1 MISYLRKMMPGAS
14 GKPQGKTTPAMRE
27 QRVTMARP
35 AAAAPSQGAV
45 FSKVLRYRLP
55 DGQTD
60 EPTTVE
66 VVGSFN
72 NWERVPLQRDGKL
85 DSWHATIHHIPGNK
99 THHYM
104 LLIDGKPT
112 LDPASDGLAV
122 PHGPEEDRYAVTT
135 ARGPRVLMMF
145 AMTK

>member
-1 MISYLRKMMPGAS
+1 MMPGTS
-14 GKPQGKTTPAMRE
+14 GKPAGKTTPLKRE

-35 AAAAPSQGAV
+35 AAAAPNRGATFGKV
-45 FSKVLRYRLP
+45 FRYRLP
-55 DGQTD
+55 DGQTE
-60 EPTTVE
+60 EPRTVD

-72 NWERVPLQRDGKL
+72 HWQRVPLQRDGKL
-85 DSWHATIHHIPGNK
+85 DSWHVPLHHIPGNK

-112 LDPASDGLAV
+112 MDKTCDGLAV
-122 PHGPEEDRYAVTT
+122 PHGAQEERYALETE
-135 ARGPRVLMMF
+135 RGPRVLMMF